1 MLEGA
6 YFLHEKGVGEEAQL
20 GYLKLAT
27 SLEELIGKTFNDWGA
42 IVDRELHKQLEV
54 PLMSKLPSRYI
65 HVHTC
70 IVLVRK
76 LYVPF

>member
-6 YFLHEKGVGEEAQL
+6 YFLREKGVGEEAQL
-20 GYLKLAT
+20 SYLKLAT

-65 HVHTC
+65 HV
-70 IVLVRK
+70 
-76 LYVPF
+76 